1 MNKERAKARLTE
13 ETIEQFLASLQEK
26 GRSQDSVKT
35 YRQTLTALLDFLP
48 EGGRIT
54 EETGPA
60 WREWMTDQG
69 LAPRTINARVSV
81 LNSYCQYIGR
91 KDWVQEDFFREN
103 GELQP
108 ELSRTEYLRL
118 LQTAKLLGKEKSYLL
133 IKTLG
138 GAGLRIQELP
148 QLTAEVVREG
158 SVCLHYHNN
167 ARQRILRLPPS
178 LREELLDFIRSR
190 GIASGPVFLTSDGQP
205 LSRVSVYRYVNCV
218 AEAAQVPEEKANPRC
233 LWKMYLQTC
242 ESIQAGLLV
251 LAEQAYQRMLETEQ
265 LTVGWNA

>member
-1 MNKERAKARLTE
+1 MNKERVKERLTE

-48 EGGRIT
+48 EDGQIT

-91 KDWVQEDFFREN
+91 REWVQEDFFREN

-148 QLTAEVVREG
+148 QLTAEVVRE
-158 SVCLHYHNN
+158 SVVRSHNG
-167 ARQRILRLPPS
+167 ADIDDVPP
-178 LREELLDFIRSR
+178 REQMYVAKAPQSFRYGE
-190 GIASGPVFLTSDGQP
+190 IAKL
-205 LSRVSVYRYVNCV
+205 Y
-218 AEAAQVPEEKANPRC
+218 EAAKHDEIKSIDSAHLCSLYRVPMHIVMSTKNNIKITEPADFYIYRALYEAVEG
-233 LWKMYLQTC
+233 QQ
-242 ESIQAGLLV
+242 IFGL
-251 LAEQAYQRMLETEQ
+251 
-265 LTVGWNA
+265 

>member
-48 EGGRIT
+48 EDGQIT

-133 IKTLG
+133 IKTGRGCASRSCPSSRRRWSGRALCACTTTTTPG
-138 GAGLRIQELP
+138 RESCGSRRLSERSCWTSSGAVASPADRFSSP
-148 QLTAEVVREG
+148 PTA
-158 SVCLHYHNN
+158 S
-167 ARQRILRLPPS
+167 P
-178 LREELLDFIRSR
+178 
-190 GIASGPVFLTSDGQP
+190 
-205 LSRVSVYRYVNCV
+205 
-218 AEAAQVPEEKANPRC
+218 
-233 LWKMYLQTC
+233 
-242 ESIQAGLLV
+242 
-251 LAEQAYQRMLETEQ
+251 
-265 LTVGWNA
+265 